1 MRDALLAQLRAH
13 DTIILVGE
21 TGSGKSTLVPGFV
34 LDAGLAAGRRVAV
47 TQPRRVAAVTIA
59 TRVADER
66 GGRVGEEV
74 GYRVRFDD
82 ATEAG
87 VTKMVYCTDGMLLR
101 DALVDPLLSR
111 YGAIL
116 LDEAHERTV
125 ATDVLLG
132 LVKRAQ
138 AARRVK
144 QDGKKPSAPPLRVI
158 VMSATLDAAKFAS
171 YFGGARVV
179 HVEGRAFPVD
189 VFYTAVPQPSYVD
202 AAVSAAVQAHA
213 DEAPGDILVFLTG
226 ADEIEAVARLLRDR
240 IAKVAGPPGAARAAV
255 VPLYASLAPA
265 AQAAAFDRPPPNTR
279 KIVLATNV
287 AETSVTLP
295 GVRFVIDAGL
305 VKARTYA
312 PAAGA
317 DALAVVPVSQAQ
329 AAQRAGRAGR
339 EAPGK
344 CFRLY
349 TEASFR
355 ELARSAPPEL
365 QRANLAAVVLQLAAV
380 GVTDV
385 LGFDFVDPP
394 PRASLLRAV
403 ELLLALGA
411 LDAATGALTPRGAA
425 LARLPVDPPHAR
437 VLLAAVETCCGDD
450 AAAVVAMAA
459 SDAVFV
465 DGPSARDAAAER
477 RRRFASPLGDAVTLL
492 RVFRGFQE
500 VSGRR
505 MVEVGGLVGC
515 LESGARRVFGGVMCC
530 AYTASE
536 LILHSFPPQPT
547 THQTPPSAHKAWCSD
562 FYLSHRALRKAVDI
576 HAQLMEHVKALT
588 PRGGGGAPPSPSDTA
603 DLVPLRRA
611 LAAGLFAHAALRG
624 VDGRYTVV
632 ATGRR
637 VALHPSSVLVSGG
650 LPRAARGAPSTPAC
664 IVFDECLRTA
674 RDYAR
679 GVTVIEAAWLPELA
693 PGFFEAHRGTGLGA
707 AAR

>member
-1 MRDALLAQLRAH
+1 MAGRAARRTAAFSLLDMCCSLFPPPLVNANTLTHNTHSTTHRPHPHKKRKRHSGPPPSTPPASAPTPSARLPVSAVRDALLVQLRAH

-59 TRVADER
+59 TRVAGER

-82 ATEAG
+82 ATRSG
-87 VTKMVYCTDGMLLR
+87 VTKLVYCTDGMLLR
-101 DALVDPLLSR
+101 DALVDPHLSR

-132 LVKRAQ
+132 LVKTAQ

-144 QDGKKPSAPPLRVI
+144 NGVKPSVPPLRVI

-189 VFYTAVPQPSYVD
+189 VFYTATPQPSYVD

-240 IAKVAGPPGAARAAV
+240 IARVAGPPGAARTAV
-255 VPLYASLAPA
+255 VPLYAALAPS

-295 GVRFVIDAGL
+295 GVRYVIDAGL
-305 VKARTYA
+305 VKERTYA

-355 ELARSAPPEL
+355 ELARSAPPQL
-365 QRANLAAVVLQLAAV
+365 QRANLAAIVLQLAAV

-411 LDAATGALTPRGAA
+411 LDAATGGLTPRGAA
-425 LARLPVDPPHAR
+425 LARLPVDPPQAR
-437 VLLAAVETCCGDD
+437 VLLAAAETGCGDD
-450 AAAVVAMAA
+450 AAAVVAMAS

-465 DGPSARDAAAER
+465 DSPSARDAAAER

-500 VSGRR
+500 VSSWF
-505 MVEVGGLVGC
+505 VVGADQRLWGW
-515 LESGARRVFGGVMCC
+515 ESGS
-530 AYTASE
+530 TAS
-536 LILHSFPPQPT
+536 
-547 THQTPPSAHKAWCSD
+547 
-562 FYLSHRALRKAVDI
+562 V
-576 HAQLMEHVKALT
+576 
-588 PRGGGGAPPSPSDTA
+588 
-603 DLVPLRRA
+603 
-611 LAAGLFAHAALRG
+611 
-624 VDGRYTVV
+624 GR
-632 ATGRR
+632 
-637 VALHPSSVLVSGG
+637 
-650 LPRAARGAPSTPAC
+650 
-664 IVFDECLRTA
+664 
-674 RDYAR
+674 
-679 GVTVIEAAWLPELA
+679 
-693 PGFFEAHRGTGLGA
+693 
-707 AAR
+707 